1 MFVENL
7 KSKTM
12 ENLNYIYDRK
22 IGEIHFPIQVSDV
35 YYKHL
40 GQPDKLQDPDHK
52 AIIRGDSGEVLGM
65 VGSKYEVI
73 THSEAYRLGRSLFKE
88 VFGSRPT
95 VFKVDMNNKGSYCH
109 VDLLNPKERI
119 SIKGIQK
126 ARDYKS
132 SINEEYYPFIRI
144 SNSYNHTFA
153 LRYNLGFYR
162 WKCANGLLMG
172 AGTLGDIVISHD
184 RPLEESEWY
193 VMDAAEEF
201 AKQINEFDEYV
212 RRAGSIHIPKELL
225 EVVTMDMLDRRY
237 GLDQKPKLLKMS
249 EVLRG
254 TVPAYAAE
262 LGESALAAINIAT
275 DYIKTVENTQ
285 TVNSLQSRAMDWGMK
300 VTGENFNMASYLN
313 ELRTYKERVIE
324 KAHQF

>member
-1 MFVENL
+1 
-7 KSKTM
+7 
-12 ENLNYIYDRK
+12 
-22 IGEIHFPIQVSDV
+22 
-35 YYKHL
+35 
-40 GQPDKLQDPDHK
+40 
-52 AIIRGDSGEVLGM
+52 
-65 VGSKYEVI
+65 
-73 THSEAYRLGRSLFKE
+73 
-88 VFGSRPT
+88 
-95 VFKVDMNNKGSYCH
+95 
-109 VDLLNPKERI
+109 
-119 SIKGIQK
+119 
-126 ARDYKS
+126 
-132 SINEEYYPFIRI
+132 
-144 SNSYNHTFA
+144 
-153 LRYNLGFYR
+153 
-162 WKCANGLLMG
+162 MG
-172 AGTLGDIVISHD
+172 GGTLGDIVISHD

-285 TVNSLQSRAMDWGMK
+285 TVNSLQSRAMNWGMK